1 MDLRDL
7 TYFETIAE
15 LGHLGRAAEQLN
27 RSQPALS
34 KSIQRLEES
43 LGTRLF
49 QRDGRRIKLTEVGKL
64 LLARGKQLQMN
75 IAQTE
80 REVRDFA
87 SGLVGNIRL
96 GCAASMADH
105 LLPNLTA
112 VLLERA
118 PELTLKLSIAQDDV
132 LKESLRSGQLDVI
145 ISPQIADD
153 PQFTTYPIVEDEAV
167 VVASEDHPVFAGPIT
182 LKDLCR
188 YRWVLGGPTVTARR
202 WIDNV
207 FMAQQLPSP
216 QVQIETNSIS
226 LLPRL
231 IARTRLLSFVARET
245 LEHGLGRSGL
255 REVPLEATTMR
266 RTVAVSVRA
275 QGYLPPA
282 ASSMVE
288 LLREKGVSFLGSE
301 WRRSDGA

>member
-7 TYFETIAE
+7 TYFQTIAE
-15 LGHLGRAAEQLN
+15 IGHLGRAAEKLN

-49 QRDGRRIKLTEVGKL
+49 QRDGRRIKLTDVGAL
-64 LLARGKQLQMN
+64 LLARGKQLQLD

-96 GCAASMADH
+96 GCAASMAEH
-105 LLPNLTA
+105 LLPQLA
-112 VLLERA
+112 AALLERA
-118 PELTLKLSIAQDDV
+118 PELTLKLTIGQDDV
-132 LKESLRSGQLDVI
+132 LKESLVSGRLDAIICTLIVEDPKFRS
-145 ISPQIADD
+145 
-153 PQFTTYPIVEDEAV
+153 YPILQDEAV
-167 VVASEDHPVFAGPIT
+167 VVASAEHPVFDGPIA
-182 LKDLCR
+182 LKDLCQ

-207 FMAQQLPSP
+207 FVEHQLPPP

-231 IARTRLLSFVARET
+231 IAQTRLLSFAARET
-245 LEHGLGRSGL
+245 LEHGLGTSWL
-255 REVPLEATTMR
+255 REVSLAETTMS

-275 QGYLPPA
+275 EGYLPPA
-282 ASSMVE
+282 VGAMVE
-288 LLREKGVSFLGSE
+288 LLRDAGPGFF
-301 WRRSDGA
+301 RND